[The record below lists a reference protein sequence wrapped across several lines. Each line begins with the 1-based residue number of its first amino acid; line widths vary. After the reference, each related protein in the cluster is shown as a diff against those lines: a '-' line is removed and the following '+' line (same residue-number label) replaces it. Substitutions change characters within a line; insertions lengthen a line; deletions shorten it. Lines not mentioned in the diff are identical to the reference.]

1 MVDESQVV
9 YLTPPQED
17 LPQEFQSRNLQKRAL
32 QALVALGLLV
42 AVFLLAPGL
51 GDVRDLL
58 VKAKPGWLV
67 LAVALEGLSFVSYLI
82 MFGPIFCT
90 GLTWNR
96 SWQIG
101 GAELAM
107 GSIVPAS
114 GAGGLALGA
123 WVLHRGGMGG
133 ERIARRSVAFFMIKS
148 GVNFVAVALLGFA
161 LAIGLLGPDLSLWLT
176 ALPAALAAASIGV
189 VAVLPRF
196 GPGDRAEPD
205 APRLTRWMERDEA
218 GADRR
223 HRRGGQDP
231 PPAAPGRDRRGNR
244 LLGLRQP
251 RPLGDLPRLRRI
263 APAHGDP
270 DGLPDRP
277 ARRRAA
283 RSRAG
288 SAGST
293 SGLIGA
299 LIVYGAPAAATA
311 AAVLAYRIILFWL
324 PLVVGGVAFAPA
336 APRHAERR
344 GVRRLRA
351 RDRERSPPRRRRSS
365 MGLTCARRRRRAWLP
380 RRRSAGRRS
389 SPRPQ

>member
-9 YLTPPQED
+9 YLTPPRED
-17 LPQEFQSRNLQKRAL
+17 LPQEFQSRNLEKRVL

-161 LAIGLLGPDLSLWLT
+161 LAIGLLGPDLS
-176 ALPAALAAASIGV
+176 ALA
-189 VAVLPRF
+189 
-196 GPGDRAEPD
+196 
-205 APRLTRWMERDEA
+205 
-218 GADRR
+218 
-223 HRRGGQDP
+223 
-231 PPAAPGRDRRGNR
+231 
-244 LLGLRQP
+244 
-251 RPLGDLPRLRRI
+251 
-263 APAHGDP
+263 
-270 DGLPDRP
+270 DRP
-277 ARRRAA
+277 AGRPGGRHD
-283 RSRAG
+283 RS
-288 SAGST
+288 
-293 SGLIGA
+293 
-299 LIVYGAPAAATA
+299 
-311 AAVLAYRIILFWL
+311 
-324 PLVVGGVAFAPA
+324 
-336 APRHAERR
+336 
-344 GVRRLRA
+344 
-351 RDRERSPPRRRRSS
+351 
-365 MGLTCARRRRRAWLP
+365 
-380 RRRSAGRRS
+380 GRRCCPAS
-389 SPRPQ
+389 VRAIALSRTPPG